1 MSLNSDSVKDETR
14 NNDETW
20 LKEALL
26 FIPNFMKLM
35 YRLMK
40 DERVPK
46 ADKVLLGATVAYVLS
61 PVDFLPDIV
70 PFLGKL
76 DDLLLLALTTKRLM
90 DSVEHEVLLSY
101 WDGRRDLLE
110 ITENIINLAVSFI
123 PPGIYRKLIKKVEN
137 PGKKDRD
144 FIDVE
149 YEIK

>member
-1 MSLNSDSVKDETR
+1 MDLSKDSEDKKRKAEE
-14 NNDETW
+14 NW

-46 ADKVLLGATVAYVLS
+46 EDKILLGATVAYVLS
-61 PVDFLPDIV
+61 PFDFLPDVI

-90 DSVEHEVLLSY
+90 DNVEHEVLLSY
-101 WDGRRDLLE
+101 WDGREDLLAM
-110 ITENIINLAVSFI
+110 TEKIIDLAVAFI
-123 PPGIYRKLIKKVEN
+123 PPGIYRKLVKKTDSPSDYRE
-137 PGKKDRD
+137 GEY
-144 FIDVE
+144 IDVE

>member
-1 MSLNSDSVKDETR
+1 MDFNPDDKHEKNSADES
-14 NNDETW
+14 W

-46 ADKVLLGATVAYVLS
+46 GDKILLGATVAYVLS
-61 PVDFLPDIV
+61 PFDFLPDVI

-76 DDLLLLALTTKRLM
+76 DDLLLLALTTKRIM
-90 DSVEHEVLLSY
+90 DSVDQEVLLSY
-101 WDGRRDLLE
+101 WDGSENLLQM
-110 ITENIINLAVSFI
+110 TEKIIDLAVGFV
-123 PPGIYRKLIKKVEN
+123 PPGIYRKLVKKTESPQN
-137 PGKKDRD
+137 ERKEEY
-144 FIDVE
+144 IDVE

>member
-1 MSLNSDSVKDETR
+1 MDFKADDKKKYDDE
-14 NNDETW
+14 DW

-46 ADKVLLGATVAYVLS
+46 GDKILLGATVAYVLS
-61 PVDFLPDIV
+61 PFDFLPDVI

-90 DSVEHEVLLSY
+90 DSVDREVLLSY
-101 WDGRRDLLE
+101 WDGDQNLLE
-110 ITENIINLAVSFI
+110 TTEKIINLAIGFI
-123 PPGIYRKLIKKVEN
+123 PPGIYRKLIKKAEYTKE
-137 PGKKDRD
+137 GKREEY
-144 FIDVE
+144 IDVE

>member
-1 MSLNSDSVKDETR
+1 MDFKADDENKKR
-14 NNDETW
+14 NNEESW
-20 LKEALL
+20 LKEVLL

-46 ADKVLLGATVAYVLS
+46 EDKILLGATVAYVLS
-61 PVDFLPDIV
+61 PFDFLPDII

-90 DSVEHEVLLSY
+90 NNVEHEVLLSY
-101 WDGRRDLLE
+101 WDGSENLLE
-110 ITENIINLAVSFI
+110 MTEKIIDLAVGFV
-123 PPGIYRKLIKKVEN
+123 PPDIYRKLLKKTETGSN
-137 PGKKDRD
+137 ERKDEY
-144 FIDVE
+144 IDVE